1 MQQEQPPVCRC
12 GYENPG
18 NFCPSCGVRQ
28 PGQRTL
34 PRPQSIADS
43 PWKIGI
49 ILTIVGAVLVGAYF
63 IFIDD
68 GSGGGNDGIFSSPPP
83 IHEVVTCREIADR
96 LTLENDI
103 IRKIT
108 RLSTQFEGQDRL
120 ECRGYADVERGPDEW
135 VTLSAERDYEDSIHY
150 FIESD

>member
-1 MQQEQPPVCRC
+1 MQQEQPPVCKC

-18 NFCPSCGVRQ
+18 NYCPNCGTKQ

-34 PRPQSIADS
+34 PGRQSIADS

-49 ILTIVGAVLVGAYF
+49 ILTIVSTVLVGAYF
-63 IFIDD
+63 IFIHD

-83 IHEVVTCREIADR
+83 IHEVVTCQEIADYW
-96 LTLENDI
+96 TLDEER

-108 RLSTQFEGQDRL
+108 QISAQFRGQDRMQ
-120 ECRGYADVERGPDEW
+120 CRGRVDIEWGPNYWAEI
-135 VTLSAERDYEDSIHY
+135 TAERDYEGNIRY
-150 FIESD
+150 RIREN